1 MVLKK
6 FICLVL
12 TAILMFLLSGCS
24 LFDGSVDDM
33 LIPPKLEGDMRPV
46 QEALEDATG
55 QDITLRY
62 PETGEY
68 RSAII
73 LKDLNNDAEKEAI
86 ALYSVTAD
94 STVTMHINV
103 IASSDKEWQSKGDM
117 SLVGNGIEKVSFAD
131 LDGDGSLEI
140 IVGWLVFG
148 TVDKKI
154 GVYSYN
160 GETLVQCALEQYTNF
175 LCVDMTGDGVKDLTL
190 VHLNSAEKNA
200 CAKVFSLTTGG
211 IAEVGKVVLDG
222 GVTSY
227 LTPVIS
233 SLRDGTPAIYV
244 DAVKGSGML
253 TEILWFSGGTL
264 KTVYDS
270 SAPEANLTY
279 RENSVTSRD
288 YNGDSVIDIPLSEIL
303 VSTASLADTDKVYFT
318 NWSDFDGHSFRTLSS
333 SFVNISDGYSLTVPA
348 QWKDKIYLLRRTEQR
363 MRVIYSY
370 DPSKKTSGKEL
381 FRIAV
386 VADTHYKSEDYLD
399 KGYFELAKEKGL
411 VYLAKVT
418 EHNSFEIN
426 EKTVLSMFELIK

>member
-1 MVLKK
+1 MIKK
-6 FICLVL
+6 FICLCLVTVL
-12 TAILMFLLSGCS
+12 VFCFSGCS
-24 LFDGSVDDM
+24 LFEGSVDDM
-33 LIPPKLEGDMRPV
+33 LLPPKLEGEMRPI
-46 QEALEDATG
+46 QEALEDAAG

-68 RSAII
+68 RSAIV
-73 LKDLNNDAEKEAI
+73 LKDLNNDAENEAI
-86 ALYSVTAD
+86 AFYSVTED

-103 IASSDKEWQSKGDM
+103 IAVSDEQWQSKGDM
-117 SLVGNGIEKVSFAD
+117 SLVGNGIEKVTFAD

-140 IVGWLVFG
+140 IVGFLVFG

-154 GVYSYN
+154 GVYSFN
-160 GETLVQCALEQYTNF
+160 GETFVQRALEQYTNF
-175 LCVDMTGDGVKDLTL
+175 VCVDMTKDGIKDLTL
-190 VHLNSAEKNA
+190 IYHNAAEKSA
-200 CAKVFSLTTGG
+200 FSKVFSMTTSG
-211 IAEVGKVVLDG
+211 IAEVGKVALDG
-222 GVTSY
+222 GITSY

-233 SLRDGTPAIYV
+233 SLRDGSPAIYI

-253 TEILWFSGGTL
+253 TEILWFTGGTL

-279 RENSVTSRD
+279 RQNSVESRD

-303 VSTASLADTDKVYFT
+303 ISTASLADIDKVYFT

-386 VADTHYKSEDYLD
+386 VADTNYDSQEYLD
-399 KGYFELAKEKGL
+399 KGYFELAKEKEL
-411 VYLAKVT
+411 VYLARINQD
-418 EHNSFEIN
+418 NSFEIN

>member
-1 MVLKK
+1 MIKK
-6 FICLVL
+6 FICLCLVTVL
-12 TAILMFLLSGCS
+12 VFCFSGCS
-24 LFDGSVDDM
+24 LFEGSVDDM
-33 LIPPKLEGDMRPV
+33 LLPPKLEGEMRPI
-46 QEALEDATG
+46 QEALEDAAG

-68 RSAII
+68 RSAIV
-73 LKDLNNDAEKEAI
+73 LKDLNNDAENEAI
-86 ALYSVTAD
+86 AFYSVTED

-103 IASSDKEWQSKGDM
+103 IAASDERWQSKGDM
-117 SLVGNGIEKVSFAD
+117 SLVGNGIEKVTFAD

-140 IVGWLVFG
+140 IVGFLVFG

-154 GVYSYN
+154 GVYSFN
-160 GETLVQCALEQYTNF
+160 GETFVQRALEQYTNF
-175 LCVDMTGDGVKDLTL
+175 VCVDMTKDGIKDLTL
-190 VHLNSAEKNA
+190 IYHNAAEKSA
-200 CAKVFSLTTGG
+200 FSKVFSMTTSG
-211 IAEVGKVVLDG
+211 IAEVGKVALDG
-222 GVTSY
+222 GITSY

-233 SLRDGTPAIYV
+233 SLRDGSPAIYI
-244 DAVKGSGML
+244 DAIKGSGML
-253 TEILWFSGGTL
+253 TEILWFTGGTL

-279 RENSVTSRD
+279 RQNSVESRD

-303 VSTASLADTDKVYFT
+303 ISTASLADIDKVYFT

-386 VADTHYKSEDYLD
+386 VADTNYDSQDYSD
-399 KGYFELAKEKGL
+399 KGYFELAREKEL
-411 VYLAKVT
+411 VYLARVNQD
-418 EHNSFEIN
+418 NSFEIN

>member
-1 MVLKK
+1 VIKK
-6 FICLVL
+6 FICLCLVTVL
-12 TAILMFLLSGCS
+12 VFCFSGCS
-24 LFDGSVDDM
+24 LFEGSVDDM
-33 LIPPKLEGDMRPV
+33 LLPPKLEGEMRPI
-46 QEALEDATG
+46 QEALEDAAG

-68 RSAII
+68 RSAIV
-73 LKDLNNDAEKEAI
+73 LKDLNNDAENEAI
-86 ALYSVTAD
+86 AFYSVTED

-103 IASSDKEWQSKGDM
+103 IAVSDEQWQSKGDM
-117 SLVGNGIEKVSFAD
+117 SLVGNGIEKVTFAD

-140 IVGWLVFG
+140 IVGFLVFG

-154 GVYSYN
+154 GVYSFN
-160 GETLVQCALEQYTNF
+160 GETFVQRALEQYTNF
-175 LCVDMTGDGVKDLTL
+175 VCVDMTKDGIKDLTL
-190 VHLNSAEKNA
+190 IYHNAAEKSA
-200 CAKVFSLTTGG
+200 FSKVFSMTTSG
-211 IAEVGKVVLDG
+211 IAEVGKVALDG
-222 GVTSY
+222 GITSY

-233 SLRDGTPAIYV
+233 SLRDGSPAIYI

-253 TEILWFSGGTL
+253 TEILWFTGGTL

-279 RENSVTSRD
+279 RQNSVESRD

-303 VSTASLADTDKVYFT
+303 ISTASLADIDKVYFT

-386 VADTHYKSEDYLD
+386 VADTNYDSQEYLD
-399 KGYFELAKEKGL
+399 KGYFELAKEKEL
-411 VYLAKVT
+411 VYLARINQD
-418 EHNSFEIN
+418 NSFEIN

>member
-1 MVLKK
+1 MIKK
-6 FICLVL
+6 FICLCLVTVL
-12 TAILMFLLSGCS
+12 VFCFSGCS
-24 LFDGSVDDM
+24 LFEGSVDDM
-33 LIPPKLEGDMRPV
+33 LLPPKLEGEMRPI
-46 QEALEDATG
+46 QEALEDAAG

-68 RSAII
+68 RSAIV
-73 LKDLNNDAEKEAI
+73 LKDLNNDAENEAI
-86 ALYSVTAD
+86 AFYSVTED

-103 IASSDKEWQSKGDM
+103 IAASDERWQSKGDM
-117 SLVGNGIEKVSFAD
+117 SLVGNGIEKVTFAD

-140 IVGWLVFG
+140 IVGFLVFG

-154 GVYSYN
+154 GVYSFN
-160 GETLVQCALEQYTNF
+160 GETFVQRALEQYTNF
-175 LCVDMTGDGVKDLTL
+175 VCVDMTKDGIKDLTL
-190 VHLNSAEKNA
+190 IYHNAAEKSA
-200 CAKVFSLTTGG
+200 FSKVFSMTTSG
-211 IAEVGKVVLDG
+211 IAEVGKVALDG
-222 GVTSY
+222 GITSY

-233 SLRDGTPAIYV
+233 SLRDGSPAIYI

-253 TEILWFSGGTL
+253 TEILWFTGGTL

-279 RENSVTSRD
+279 RQNAVESRD

-303 VSTASLADTDKVYFT
+303 ISTASLADIDKVYFT

-386 VADTHYKSEDYLD
+386 VADTNYDSQDYSD
-399 KGYFELAKEKGL
+399 KGYFELAREKEL
-411 VYLAKVT
+411 VYLARVNQD
-418 EHNSFEIN
+418 NSFEIH

>member
-1 MVLKK
+1 MIKK
-6 FICLVL
+6 FICLCLVTVL
-12 TAILMFLLSGCS
+12 VFCFSGCS
-24 LFDGSVDDM
+24 LFEGSVDDM
-33 LIPPKLEGDMRPV
+33 LLPPKLEGEMRPI
-46 QEALEDATG
+46 QEALEDAAG

-68 RSAII
+68 RSAIV
-73 LKDLNNDAEKEAI
+73 LKDLNNDAENEAI
-86 ALYSVTAD
+86 AFYSVTED

-103 IASSDKEWQSKGDM
+103 IAASDEQWQSKGDM
-117 SLVGNGIEKVSFAD
+117 SLVGNGIEKVTFAD

-140 IVGWLVFG
+140 IVGFLVFG

-154 GVYSYN
+154 GVYSFN
-160 GETLVQCALEQYTNF
+160 GETFVQRALEQYTNF
-175 LCVDMTGDGVKDLTL
+175 VCVDMTKDGIKDLTL
-190 VHLNSAEKNA
+190 IYHNAAEKSA
-200 CAKVFSLTTGG
+200 FSKVFSMTTSG
-211 IAEVGKVVLDG
+211 IAEVGKVALDG
-222 GVTSY
+222 GITSY

-233 SLRDGTPAIYV
+233 SLRDGSPAIYI

-253 TEILWFSGGTL
+253 TEILWFTGGTL

-270 SAPEANLTY
+270 SAPEAILTY
-279 RENSVTSRD
+279 RQNSVESRD

-303 VSTASLADTDKVYFT
+303 ISTASLADIDKVYFT

-386 VADTHYKSEDYLD
+386 VADTNYDSQDYSD
-399 KGYFELAKEKGL
+399 KGYFELAKEKEL
-411 VYLAKVT
+411 VYLARINQD
-418 EHNSFEIN
+418 NSFEIN